1 MRVKGEPA
9 HLRVNILIAGGLI
22 LAVSTLLFNS
32 EIVASIFGFALGS
45 LNVII
50 GILTPRAVGI
60 VIPAD
65 QAGPVKLSIDKAVIR
80 TSIYTVGFSEKKMS
94 LRKLSSANLTVVA
107 ALILAI
113 LGAVV
118 AGPFGIIAGGITAF
132 SLQEFVTQ
140 RRRNEIKRGDILEA
154 SADTDL
160 EFPYDEIE
168 NFQLLGNRIQLYLK
182 DRVVRIAISRRSA
195 RILRPMLEKIIP
207 AKILSRPV
215 PSGKDL

>member
-1 MRVKGEPA
+1 M
-9 HLRVNILIAGGLI
+9 AGGLI
-22 LAVSTLLFNS
+22 LAVSVLLVNS
-32 EIVASIFGFALGS
+32 EIAASIFGFALGS

-60 VIPAD
+60 AVPAD
-65 QAGPVKLSIDKAVIR
+65 QAGPVKLSIDKGVIR
-80 TSIYTVGFSEKKMS
+80 TNIYTIGFSEKKMT

-118 AGPFGIIAGGITAF
+118 AGPFGIIVGGITAF

-140 RRRNEIKRGDILEA
+140 RRRDEVKRENILDA
-154 SADTDL
+154 LGSSDL

-168 NFQLLGNRIQLYLK
+168 QVQLLGNRIRIHLK
-182 DRVVRIAISRRSA
+182 ERVVRIAISRRSA
-195 RILRPMLEKIIP
+195 RILGPMLEKIIP

-215 PSGKDL
+215 PSAKDP

>member
-1 MRVKGEPA
+1 
-9 HLRVNILIAGGLI
+9 LIAGGLI
-22 LAVSTLLFNS
+22 LAVSLLLFNS
-32 EIVASIFGFALGS
+32 EIAASIFGFALGS

-60 VIPAD
+60 AVPAD
-65 QAGPVKLSIDKAVIR
+65 QAGPVKLSIDKGVIR
-80 TSIYTVGFSEKKMS
+80 TNIYTIGFSEKKMT

-140 RRRNEIKRGDILEA
+140 RRRDEVNREDILDS
-154 SADTDL
+154 SADYDL
-160 EFPYDEIE
+160 EFSYDEIE
-168 NFQLLGNRIQLYLK
+168 HLQLLGNRIRIYLK

-195 RILRPMLEKIIP
+195 RILGPMLEKIVP
-207 AKILSRPV
+207 AKILSGPV
-215 PSGKDL
+215 PSGKDP

>member
-1 MRVKGEPA
+1 M
-9 HLRVNILIAGGLI
+9 AGGLI
-22 LAVSTLLFNS
+22 LAVSVLLVNS
-32 EIVASIFGFALGS
+32 EIAASIFGFALGS

-60 VIPAD
+60 AVPAD
-65 QAGPVKLSIDKAVIR
+65 QAGPVKLSIDKGVIR
-80 TSIYTVGFSEKKMS
+80 TNIYTIGFSEKKMT

-118 AGPFGIIAGGITAF
+118 AGPFGIIVGGITAF

-140 RRRNEIKRGDILEA
+140 RRRDEVKRENILDA
-154 SADTDL
+154 LGISDL

-168 NFQLLGNRIQLYLK
+168 QVQLLGNRIRIHLK
-182 DRVVRIAISRRSA
+182 ERVVRIAISRRSA
-195 RILRPMLEKIIP
+195 RILGPMLEKIIP

-215 PSGKDL
+215 PSAKDP